1 MRSLS
6 SIRDERLYSYQKG
19 AKSIIVCRC
28 QDIRHLSPVVLTKKQ
43 KCNRRVRNQMNKQL
57 NLLSKTVLWIFPV
70 INGFLMPAEFY
81 ISALTM
87 TCLGLRNAFVRP
99 NFSAFEG

>member
-1 MRSLS
+1 MSDFTRVKKVLKASLFVGV
-6 SIRDERLYSYQKG
+6 KT
-19 AKSIIVCRC
+19 
-28 QDIRHLSPVVLTKKQ
+28 RHLQPVVLTKKQ
-43 KCNRRVRNQMNKQL
+43 KCNRRDRNQMNKQL